1 MEHKRK
7 TIARTEWS
15 RILES
20 AAAYTSVEI
29 PGFSATVGLLHLKK
43 TKAMLVKSVQEMQI
57 KIVDDG
63 YCWLQVAPK
72 NEHWWLTVMFD
83 EMGRLVQY
91 YFDVTLEN
99 DVCGAES
106 TFIDLYLDVA
116 SQPDG
121 TLELMDQDELD
132 AALADGTITKE
143 QYALAERTG
152 QMLVQGIP
160 ANLHRLEEFCY
171 RMYDILRREVG

>member
-1 MEHKRK
+1 MEHKRR

-20 AAAYTSVEI
+20 AAAYREVESS
-29 PGFSATVGLLHLKK
+29 GFSATVGLLHLKK

-57 KIVDDG
+57 KIVDDD

-83 EMGRLVQY
+83 ETGKLVQY

-106 TFIDLYLDVA
+106 TFIDLFLDVA
-116 SQPDG
+116 AQPDG
-121 TLELMDQDELD
+121 TLELMDQSELD
-132 AALADGTITKE
+132 EALAEGLITEAQAALAEGT
-143 QYALAERTG
+143 A
-152 QMLVQGIP
+152 QMLVEGIP
-160 ANLHRLEEFCY
+160 ANIRRLEEFCVG
-171 RMYDILRREVG
+171 MYDTLRREL

>member
-1 MEHKRK
+1 MTCKRK

-20 AAAYTSVEI
+20 ASAYTEVEY
-29 PGFSATVGLLHLKK
+29 PGFSAAVGLLYLRK
-43 TKAMLVKSVQEMQI
+43 TRAMLVKSVQDMQI

-83 EMGRLVQY
+83 ETGKLVQY
-91 YFDVTLEN
+91 YFDITLEN
-99 DVCGAES
+99 DVCGADS
-106 TFIDLYLDVA
+106 SFIDLYLDVA

-132 AALADGTITKE
+132 AALLTATITLE
-143 QYALAERTG
+143 QYRLAEETG
-152 QMLVQGIP
+152 QMLVQSIP
-160 ANLHRLEEFCY
+160 ENIHRLEEFCCRLY
-171 RMYDILRREVG
+171 GILRRNV

>member
-1 MEHKRK
+1 MEHKRR

-20 AAAYTSVEI
+20 AAAYREVESS
-29 PGFSATVGLLHLKK
+29 GFSATVGLLHLIK
-43 TKAMLVKSVQEMQI
+43 TRAMLVKSVQDMQI
-57 KIVDDG
+57 KIVDDD

-83 EMGRLVQY
+83 EQGKLVQY

-99 DVCGAES
+99 DVRGADS
-106 TFIDLYLDVA
+106 TFVDLFLDVA

-121 TLELMDQDELD
+121 TLELMDMSELEQ
-132 AALADGTITKE
+132 AFNEGSITRE
-143 QYALAERTG
+143 QYELSLRTA
-152 QMLVQGIP
+152 QTLVEGIP
-160 ANLHRLEEFCY
+160 ANIRRLEEFCC
-171 RMYDILRREVG
+171 RMYTILRREV